1 LNIITHFKH
10 IYMKAKNCLIFGG
23 SGQIGRNLIRKLT
36 KNNYRVTVVTR
47 NIHQKSYI
55 IKTQAN
61 VGYIDIA
68 EANIFDENKIREL
81 FKKADICINLIGIL
95 FEKKSGDFKI
105 IHTDLPDLLSQI
117 AKKNKIQKFIH
128 LSSLGIENAL
138 DSDYAKSKLEG
149 EKKIKNNFEKF
160 VILKPSIV
168 YSVDDKFTTRFMT
181 LLSRLP
187 IMPLYYNGNTKF
199 NPIHVSDLVDII
211 LNTVENKN
219 NNLVVECIGP
229 EILTFKEI
237 IEKILI
243 SIQKKRFLIPVPI
256 QIASL
261 TAKLLQLLPNP
272 LLTEDQLKLLKYDN
286 VSTGLY
292 KTNFDFGFNTK
303 KNFDEEINKYS
314 YNWKIGGQFAI
325 KDNIKK

>member
-1 LNIITHFKH
+1 
-10 IYMKAKNCLIFGG
+10 MKQKEILLFGAT
-23 SGQIGRNLIRKLT
+23 GQIGRNLIRKLSQ
-36 KNNYRVTVVTR
+36 NNYKITAVTR
-47 NIHQKSYI
+47 NTHRAGYI
-55 IKTQAN
+55 LKTQAN
-61 VGYIDIA
+61 PGFLELV
-68 EANIFDENKIREL
+68 ELKNFNIKKIEDL
-81 FKKADICINLIGIL
+81 MKNCTVCINLIGIL
-95 FEKKSGDFKI
+95 FEKKRGDFKI
-105 IHTDLPDLLSQI
+105 IHTDLPNLLSQI
-117 AKKNKIQKFIH
+117 AKKYKIQKLIH

-149 EKKIKNNFEKF
+149 EKKIKSNFEKF

-168 YSVDDKFTTRFMT
+168 YSVDDKFTTKFMT

-219 NNLVVECIGP
+219 NKLVLECIGP

-243 SIQKKRFLIPVPI
+243 SMQKKRFLIPVPI

-261 TAKLLQLLPNP
+261 TAKILQLLPNP

-292 KTNFDFGFNTK
+292 KTNYDLGFNAK

-314 YNWKIGGQFAI
+314 YNWRTGGQFAI
-325 KDNIKK
+325 KNNINK